1 MNDIR
6 RVFVLW
12 GEQQA
17 AALHAFLKQN
27 AKAMA
32 DQKLPLEVSV
42 SVHRP
47 KASDQQRAAMWLVYQ
62 QIAEQAWV
70 AGRQFDAET
79 WHLHCKR
86 EFLPEETSRGVQKWR
101 LLPND
106 ERELSMST
114 EQLNKAEKSE
124 YLSKV
129 MAFAASLGVEVVLQ
143 DTQH

>member
-62 QIAEQAWV
+62 QMAEQAWI

-79 WHLHCKR
+79 WHEHCKR

-106 ERELSMST
+106 QRELRMST